1 MTRRIVLV
9 LLFTIAV
16 QAQAPSTFKDGVLAF
31 EKGEWAKAEK
41 LMRETIA
48 VNPKESEGTV
58 SIAGAWFETYVPHYF
73 LARALA
79 KQGKCDEA
87 LKAFAE
93 SERQGVTPTIS
104 DFARHLRTR
113 GGCKPA
119 AKAEKPPRVIGE
131 VEVPF
136 EDVPVE
142 ATPSG
147 APSSGAPAS
156 SRPLRRLPGGPGR
169 QDAGVAAGRDAGAPQ
184 GGASQGGASQGTS
197 QGASRVDGT
206 SVETRARLTT
216 GIRAYLEGQYEVT
229 LRVLD
234 GTAFAH
240 RTAAAEAA
248 LFRAAARDALY
259 RIGGEKD
266 DALRAAAEVDLR
278 IYREL
283 RPQRKPDPRIF
294 PPRFIAMTER

>member
-9 LLFTIAV
+9 LLVALAAH
-16 QAQAPSTFKDGVLAF
+16 AQAPSTFKDGVLAF

-48 VNPKESEGTV
+48 VNPRESEGTV
-58 SIAGAWFETYVPHYF
+58 SIAGAWYETYVPHYF
-73 LARALA
+73 LARSLA

-93 SERQGVTPTIS
+93 TERQGVTPTIS
-104 DFARHLRTR
+104 DFVRHLRTR

-136 EDVPVE
+136 EDVPAQATPSGAPPSG

-169 QDAGVAAGRDAGAPQ
+169 QDAGGP
-184 GGASQGGASQGTS
+184 
-197 QGASRVDGT
+197 RVDAT
-206 SVETRARLTT
+206 
-216 GIRAYLEGQYEVT
+216 
-229 LRVLD
+229 
-234 GTAFAH
+234 
-240 RTAAAEAA
+240 
-248 LFRAAARDALY
+248 
-259 RIGGEKD
+259 
-266 DALRAAAEVDLR
+266 
-278 IYREL
+278 
-283 RPQRKPDPRIF
+283 
-294 PPRFIAMTER
+294 